1 MAGLG
6 DRFVERLRRHFELVR
21 GVVQIVDNDCAG
33 FGCHDGNLSY
43 SPFVR
48 LVDIDSTMNG
58 GPNPLCRWCGA
69 VLERRNH
76 GKHRRS
82 YSGKTQL

>member
-1 MAGLG
+1 
-6 DRFVERLRRHFELVR
+6 VR

-43 SPFVR
+43 SPFIR

-58 GPNPLCRWCGA
+58 
-69 VLERRNH
+69 
-76 GKHRRS
+76 
-82 YSGKTQL
+82 